1 MIYIM
6 TIAES
11 IHQTRLALQAAGI
24 ADAPREAEVLLAA
37 CLGLSRAQLIA
48 HSERLL
54 NSSEQQRLH
63 CWLRRRA
70 NREPLAYITRRA
82 WFYGLE
88 LIVGRGVLIPRPETE
103 VLVELF
109 LEWAT
114 RQRHEAYPI
123 LVDAG
128 TGSAAIALACLQN
141 APEWRGI
148 GIDCTQRALQMA
160 RRNRRRLN
168 QGSRLLL
175 IQSDWLSALR
185 PCSVNALL
193 SNPPYVLPEEWDAL
207 QPEIRWYEPR
217 RALLVPADDP
227 LQPYRQLVKAARC
240 VLRSP
245 GLIAL
250 ETSPRLAPDVA
261 ECLAEHGFAHPRVR
275 ADYSGVARVVWATV

>member
-11 IHQTRLALQAAGI
+11 IHQARLALQAVGI

-48 HSERLL
+48 HPERLL
-54 NSSEQQRLH
+54 TPREQQRLH

-114 RQRHEAYPI
+114 RSRHEAYPI

-128 TGSAAIALACLQN
+128 TGSGAIALACLRH
-141 APEWRGI
+141 APLWRSV
-148 GIDCTQRALQMA
+148 GIDRSRSALHIAQI
-160 RRNRRRLN
+160 NRRKQRMET
-168 QGSRLLL
+168 RLLL
-175 IQSDWLSALR
+175 VQSDWLTALR
-185 PCSVNALL
+185 PQSVDALL
-193 SNPPYVLPEEWDAL
+193 SNPPYVLPEEWETL

-217 RALLVPADDP
+217 RALLVPADEP
-227 LQPYRQLVKAARC
+227 LQPYRQLAKAARC

-250 ETSPRLAPDVA
+250 ETSPRLAPDVV